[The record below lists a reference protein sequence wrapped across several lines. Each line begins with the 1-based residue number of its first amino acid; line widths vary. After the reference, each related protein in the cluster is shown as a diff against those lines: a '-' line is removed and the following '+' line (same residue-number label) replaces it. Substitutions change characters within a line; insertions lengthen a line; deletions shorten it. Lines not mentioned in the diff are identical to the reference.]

1 MGAWGPGN
9 LDNDSALDWV
19 ERFREKGAD
28 AGTEAFNAAGTD
40 DYLDADEGSEALA
53 AAEIVA
59 AAFEKPSPAAGSDL
73 IDLVTQHA
81 AAIRALPD
89 IRQKALAAV
98 DRVLQD
104 PSELREL
111 WHEDGED
118 YAKQWRDA
126 VDDLKMRL
134 N

>member
-19 ERFREKGAD
+19 ERFREKGAV
-28 AGTEAFNAAGTD
+28 AVAEAFDAAGTD
-40 DYLDADEGSEALA
+40 DYLDVDEGSEALA

-59 AAFEKPSPAAGSDL
+59 AAFEKPNPAASSDL
-73 IDLVTQHA
+73 IDLVTRHA
-81 AAIRALPD
+81 ATIRALPD

-98 DRVLQD
+98 DRVLLET
-104 PSELREL
+104 SELREL

-118 YAKQWRDA
+118 YAKQWLDA
-126 VDDLKMRL
+126 VKDLKMRL